1 MIPPKLVLR
10 GRRRGQNV
18 GPGSMEKRRGA
29 LTRDGLFFAFMWSNL
44 NCSPLLSGLS
54 ILFLLLLKFSLRS
67 GSGASVLS
75 LRQWVGGHASLRVAI
90 SSFLSSS
97 PSPLTPL
104 SRNCCVPS
112 TRDRKRRR
120 RRHGCFAIVFIWET
134 GKYFA
139 EQNLVFPHPEKN
151 IKDASIQTIPPLR
164 FVSHARAPWECKIP
178 SFSLEMPPTPSS
190 VLRAI

>member
-139 EQNLVFPHPEKN
+139 EQNLVFPHPENFLSKMLQF
-151 IKDASIQTIPPLR
+151 KPFRLSVSFPMLR
-164 FVSHARAPWECKIP
+164 HLGNVKF
-178 SFSLEMPPTPSS
+178 FSVEMPPTPSC